1 MGVCKHGCAV
11 KTFCFSRAN
20 YASTNLK
27 MFSSIKTRQV
37 YFIYPFLRRLRLGKS
52 LQRRCV
58 NFSSLELTFLSEK
71 NSNFGK
77 HLFAKQELITR
88 ARLRGQDFAT
98 GKNFAFNQCHTKRF
112 AFFSRESYFI
122 KAIENFFTV
131 FA

>member
-1 MGVCKHGCAV
+1 MGVCKHGCAE
-11 KTFCFSRAN
+11 KTFCFLPAN
-20 YASTNLK
+20 YAYTNLK
-27 MFSSIKTRQV
+27 MFSSRKTRQV

-98 GKNFAFNQCHTKRF
+98 GKNFSFNQSHTKRL
-112 AFFSRESYFI
+112 AFFLGKVI
-122 KAIENFFTV
+122 L
-131 FA
+131 